1 MFVGRHEEPEAGPGP
16 DVDAFSWCL
25 LMEPL
30 CRGGAAWLREQVPY
44 VDNLQRGHLNKAQP
58 SNEAQ
63 PPTRH
68 NGNMYLL
75 LAAHPRGAALQEL
88 TLAGLAQPA
97 NPEPRVVALTD
108 LAAVVRELEARRPGG
123 QPPRWIWHRTQDWYP
138 ALLASGV
145 EVERCYDLTLCGNIL
160 AFSQFS
166 AHTDYARNT
175 DRVPVEDPAL
185 TPKALQPPRPPADQ
199 GALFDDPATGPPP
212 GAPLE
217 ELRSEYAAQQSALA
231 GVGTEEN
238 RRNRLQLLL
247 AAESAAAIVAAE
259 MQHAGVPW
267 REDLHE
273 QILAGHLGPR
283 PPAGQR
289 PVKLEALAA
298 ELRVMLN
305 SPGLNPDS
313 PQDLMRALHRNG
325 IEVKTTRKWE
335 LRESS
340 HPAIEPLLEYKRLS
354 RLHTANGWSWLDAWV
369 DGGRFRPEYVVG
381 GVVSGRW
388 ASRGGGALQ
397 IPRQVRGAVHADP
410 GHKLIVAD
418 ASQLEPRVLA
428 ALAQDSAM
436 AEAARDQDLYAGI
449 AAKGFGG
456 DRAKAKMA
464 LLGAMYGATSGEAGR
479 LMPQLARI
487 YPRAVDFVE
496 RAARAGEAGGTV
508 TTRLG
513 RSSPPPSG
521 QWFLSQRS
529 ATAEEQRR
537 AESIARSRGRFTRN
551 FVVQGSAAD
560 WAACWLAELRRR
572 LRALRPAGTGGS
584 GGPVGAQLAFFL
596 HDEVMVHAPSDRV
609 DACIAAIEESAKAA
623 KELLFGPI
631 PVEFPV
637 SMAVVDSYDL
647 AK

>member
-1 MFVGRHEEPEAGPGP
+1 MWTTKQPLPAG
-16 DVDAFSWCL
+16 
-25 LMEPL
+25 
-30 CRGGAAWLREQVPY
+30 
-44 VDNLQRGHLNKAQP
+44 
-58 SNEAQ
+58 
-63 PPTRH
+63 H
-68 NGNMYLL
+68 NGSMYLL

-88 TLAGLAQPA
+88 TQAGHPLPA
-97 NPEPRVVALTD
+97 NPEPRVVAPGG
-108 LAAVVRELEARRPGG
+108 LAGVVRELEARRPGG

-138 ALLASGV
+138 ALLAAGV
-145 EVERCYDLTLCGNIL
+145 EVERCYDVTLCGNIL

-166 AHTDYARNT
+166 AQTDYAKNT
-175 DRVPVEDPAL
+175 DRVPVEDPL
-185 TPKALQPPRPPADQ
+185 LPPKTLLPPRPPADQ
-199 GALFDDPATGPPP
+199 GALFDEPAAGPAP
-212 GAPLE
+212 GWTLD
-217 ELRSEYAAQQSALA
+217 ELRAEYAAQQGALA
-231 GVGTEEN
+231 AVGTEEN

-247 AAESAAAIVAAE
+247 AAESAAAMVAAE

-273 QILAGHLGPR
+273 QILVGHLGPR

-289 PVKLEALAA
+289 PQRLEALAA
-298 ELRVMLN
+298 ELRALLN

-325 IEVKTTRKWE
+325 IEVKSTRKWE

-340 HPAIEPLLEYKRLS
+340 HPVIEPLLEYKKLS
-354 RLHTANGWSWLDAWV
+354 RLHTANGWSWLDVWV

-418 ASQLEPRVLA
+418 ASQLEPRVLV
-428 ALAQDSAM
+428 ALAQDSTM

-479 LMPQLARI
+479 LMPQLART

-513 RSSPPPSG
+513 RSSPPPSER
-521 QWFLSQRS
+521 WFLSQRS
-529 ATAEEQRR
+529 TTAEEQRR

-572 LRALRPAGTGGS
+572 LRTLATAGTGASG
-584 GGPVGAQLAFFL
+584 GGPVRAELVFFL
-596 HDEVMVHAPSDRV
+596 HDEVMVHAPADRV
-609 DACIAAIEESAKAA
+609 DACIAAIEESAVAA
-623 KELLFGPI
+623 KELLFGRI

-637 SMAVVDSYDL
+637 SLAVVDSYDL

>member
-1 MFVGRHEEPEAGPGP
+1 
-16 DVDAFSWCL
+16 
-25 LMEPL
+25 
-30 CRGGAAWLREQVPY
+30 
-44 VDNLQRGHLNKAQP
+44 
-58 SNEAQ
+58 
-63 PPTRH
+63 
-68 NGNMYLL
+68 MYLL
-75 LAAHPRGAALQEL
+75 LAAHPRGVALQEL
-88 TLAGLAQPA
+88 TQAGHPQPA
-97 NPEPRVVALTD
+97 NPEPRLVAPNELS
-108 LAAVVRELEARRPGG
+108 AVVRELEARRPGG

-138 ALLASGV
+138 ALLAAGV
-145 EVERCYDLTLCGNIL
+145 EVERCYDVTLCGNIL

-175 DRVPVEDPAL
+175 DRVPVEDPVL
-185 TPKALQPPRPPADQ
+185 PPKSLLPPRPPADQ
-199 GALFDDPATGPPP
+199 GALFDDPGAGPAP
-212 GAPLE
+212 GWALE
-217 ELRSEYAAQQSALA
+217 ELRAEYAAQQGALA
-231 GVGTEEN
+231 GVEIVEN
-238 RRNRLQLLL
+238 LRNRLQLLL
-247 AAESAAAIVAAE
+247 AAESASAMVAAE

-273 QILAGHLGPR
+273 QILVDQLGPR

-289 PVKLEALAA
+289 PQRLEALAA
-298 ELRVMLN
+298 ELRTLLN

-325 IEVKTTRKWE
+325 IEVKSTRKWE

-340 HPAIEPLLEYKRLS
+340 HPVIEPLLEYKKLS

-418 ASQLEPRVLA
+418 ASQLEPRVLV
-428 ALAQDSAM
+428 ALAQDSSM

-479 LMPQLARI
+479 LMPQLART

-513 RSSPPPSG
+513 RSSPPPSER
-521 QWFLSQRS
+521 WFLSQRS
-529 ATAEEQRR
+529 TTAEEQRR

-572 LRALRPAGTGGS
+572 LRILRTPGTGGS
-584 GGPVGAQLAFFL
+584 GRAVGAELVFFL
-596 HDEVMVHAPSDRV
+596 HDEVMVHAPSDGV
-609 DACIAAIEESAKAA
+609 DACISAIEESARAA
-623 KELLFGPI
+623 KELLFGRI

-637 SMAVVDSYDL
+637 SLAVVDSYNL

>member
-1 MFVGRHEEPEAGPGP
+1 
-16 DVDAFSWCL
+16 
-25 LMEPL
+25 MEPL
-30 CRGGAAWLREQVPY
+30 CRGAKMPVREQTPY
-44 VDNLQRGHLNKAQP
+44 VDNVEPRTLREGHSPDQSQRRAQAQP
-58 SNEAQ
+58 RRLDRRALA
-63 PPTRH
+63 PPAGRWPRRPAPAGH
-68 NGNMYLL
+68 NKNMYLL
-75 LAAHPRGAALQEL
+75 LAAHPRGVALQEML
-88 TLAGLAQPA
+88 PAGQANPA
-97 NPEPRVVALTD
+97 NPEPRVLAPGD
-108 LAAVVRELEARRPGG
+108 LPAVVRELEARRPAG

-145 EVERCYDLTLCGNIL
+145 EVERCYDVALCGNIL

-166 AHTDYARNT
+166 AHTAYARNT
-175 DRVPVEDPAL
+175 DRVPAEDPL
-185 TPKALQPPRPPADQ
+185 LPPKALQPPRPPADQ
-199 GALFDDPATGPPP
+199 GALFDNP
-212 GAPLE
+212 GAGQASGWTLE
-217 ELRSEYAAQQSALA
+217 ELRAEYAEQQVALREVEPA
-231 GVGTEEN
+231 EN

-247 AAESAAAIVAAE
+247 AAESAAAMVAAE

-273 QILAGHLGPR
+273 QILVDHLGPR
-283 PPAGQR
+283 PPVGQR
-289 PVKLEALAA
+289 PARLEALAA
-298 ELRVMLN
+298 ELRGLLN

-325 IEVKTTRKWE
+325 IEVKSTRKWE

-340 HPAIEPLLEYKRLS
+340 HPAIEPLLEYKKLS
-354 RLHTANGWSWLDAWV
+354 RLHTANGWAWLDAWV
-369 DGGRFRPEYVVG
+369 SGGRFRPEYVVG

-397 IPRQVRGAVHADP
+397 IPRQVRGAVHADR

-418 ASQLEPRVLA
+418 ASQLEPRVLV
-428 ALAQDSAM
+428 ALAQDSVM

-479 LMPQLARI
+479 LMPQLART

-496 RAARAGEAGGTV
+496 RAARAGEAGRTV

-513 RSSPPPSG
+513 RSSPPPSER
-521 QWFLSQRS
+521 WYLSQRS

-572 LRALRPAGTGGS
+572 LRTLRTAGTGGGA
-584 GGPVGAQLAFFL
+584 GGELVFFL
-596 HDEVMVHAPSDRV
+596 HDEVMVHAPLEGV
-609 DACIAAIEESAKAA
+609 DDCISAIEESARAA

-637 SMAVVDSYDL
+637 SLAVVDSYDL

>member
-1 MFVGRHEEPEAGPGP
+1 MFVGRHEEPEACPGP

-97 NPEPRVVALTD
+97 HPEPRVVALTD

-185 TPKALQPPRPPADQ
+185 PPKSLQPPRPPADQ
-199 GALFDDPATGPPP
+199 GALFDDPATEPPP

-325 IEVKTTRKWE
+325 IEVKSTRKWE